1 MISAIK
7 QQARLEGML
16 LSLGVSMYL
25 ANHLSR
31 EFRDNFKERD
41 GLAEIRTSDYK
52 VAWCYHIANGK
63 LRFTR
68 GSHPIPDYA
77 MVYKDVPTALE
88 IMSKGTDEVF
98 LQAMM
103 DGAIVFEG
111 DLEFGMWFN
120 DLLKKLGNTIKNKME
135 SLPLRRV
142 MR

>member
-1 MISAIK
+1 MLSAIK
-7 QQARLEGML
+7 QKARLEGTL

-25 ANHLSR
+25 ASQFSR
-31 EFRDNFKERD
+31 DFRDNFKERD
-41 GLAEIRTSDYK
+41 GIAEIRTSDYR

-63 LRFTR
+63 VRFTR

-77 MVYKDVPTALE
+77 MVYKDVPTALA
-88 IMSKGTDEVF
+88 IMAKGTDEAF

-103 DGAIVFEG
+103 DGTIVFEG

-120 DLLKKLGNTIKNKME
+120 ELLKKLGNTIKNKME
-135 SLPLRRV
+135 SFPLRRA